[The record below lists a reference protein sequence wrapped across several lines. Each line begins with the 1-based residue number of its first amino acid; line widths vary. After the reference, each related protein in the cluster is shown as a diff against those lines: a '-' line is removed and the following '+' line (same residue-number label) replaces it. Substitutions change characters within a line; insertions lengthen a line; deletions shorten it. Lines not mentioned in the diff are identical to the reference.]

1 MLICVLQI
9 DDLIEGS
16 NFYIEFVE
24 KKSLDTKEEGRH
36 KKIEYN
42 ILAFKKWFSA
52 TNWVEYEGIL

>member
-42 ILAFKKWFSA
+42 ILAFKK
-52 TNWVEYEGIL
+52 